1 MNIIFRYLI
10 LTILVFN
17 GLAINQSNAQKKD
30 IRVQS
35 ILDHHAKAIGFSK
48 RQTINSLISFGS
60 IEQMGNDL
68 RVTILQKRPNK
79 YRLDI
84 HLDDGRITQAYD
96 GRIGWSLNPYLSPDT
111 ITIEGMELRQLIESA
126 LFDGILFNADQLNYT
141 LEYGGED
148 HIASSPSYILILKKP
163 SGDRMKFFI
172 DKTDYLI
179 KRTEASIFL
188 QGFPYES
195 NSIFSDFREIEGMR
209 LPFRIQNNNGQL
221 STQIIVDTVRVNEVI
236 EDGLFTGKK

>member
-10 LTILVFN
+10 LSILVFN
-17 GLAINQSNAQKKD
+17 GLAIYQSNAQKHD
-30 IRVQS
+30 VRVQS
-35 ILDHHAKAIGFSK
+35 ILDHHAEAIGFSK

-68 RVTILQKRPNK
+68 KVTILQKRPNK

-96 GRIGWSLNPYLSPDT
+96 GRNGWSLNPYLSPDT
-111 ITIEGMELRQLIESA
+111 ITIEGMELRQLIESS

-148 HIASSPSYILILKKP
+148 QIASSPSYILILKKP

-188 QGFPYES
+188 RGFPYES

-221 STQIIVDTVRVNEVI
+221 STQIIVDAVRVNEDI
-236 EDGLFTGKK
+236 EDGIFSGKK